1 MANLYDEKIL
11 GTKQKIALAQK
22 LRESGQD
29 MLPGQMIGDRYV
41 APSWTQHLAQG
52 LKQGLGTYQEMKG
65 EEELKNIQREKA
77 QATARA
83 LNQMGMAAPEDVLKS
98 AEIPAQSPSVFN
110 RIGAFVTGEDQPKGV
125 PAQPYQQAIAQ
136 NLTPAQSD
144 AALLNL
150 MNASPELGA
159 GAIGLSNTRAT
170 REATAAEKAYQHQ
183 KDIIEQDWKEK
194 SFNQQQQFQAHQKE
208 ADRALKESMSQL
220 AQSNRQAPQGS
231 IVEII
236 DPKDNTKMI
245 KIDSVTGKV
254 YGTSGTEPKALI
266 RQEKEQAK
274 IDEQAKGQ
282 ESFQS
287 TLYNLRDEYKTLKS
301 LGSIKTDQDS
311 SIANALGVKLK
322 TSTGQ
327 LLGTKTGT
335 AISNIEQARKSII
348 QDIKNATGMSAGQLN
363 SNFELQNMLATVTD
377 PDSPYEAVQDQLNTL
392 SQKFGTGEAIF
403 PERLKA
409 KQQANMVQG
418 QAPVATQS
426 QVKSSA
432 EKGWVLHT
440 DAKGNKAYVNPQNP
454 NEFEEVK

>member
-1 MANLYDEKIL
+1 MANLYEERVL
-11 GTKQKIALAQK
+11 GTRQKIALAQK
-22 LRESGQD
+22 LRESGQES
-29 MLPGQMIGDRYV
+29 LQGQMIGDRYV
-41 APSWTQHLAQG
+41 PASWTQQLAQG
-52 LKQGLGTYQEMKG
+52 LKQGLGAYQEMKG
-65 EEELKNIQREKA
+65 EQELKDIQRERA

-83 LNQMGMAAPEDVLKS
+83 MNQMGMSAPVDVLTA
-98 AEIPAQSPSVFN
+98 AETPAQSPSLMK
-110 RIGAFVTGEDQPKGV
+110 RAGALFSGEDQPQGV
-125 PAQPYQQAIAQ
+125 PAQPYQQTIAQ
-136 NLTPAQSD
+136 NPNAQQSD
-144 AALLNL
+144 AAMLSL
-150 MNASPELGA
+150 MSSNPELGA

-170 REATAAEKAYQHQ
+170 REANALEKAYQHQ
-183 KDIIEQDWKEK
+183 KDIADQAWKEK
-194 SFNQQQQFQAHQKE
+194 SFNQQQQFQAQQKE
-208 ADRALKESMSQL
+208 ADRTLREMALN
-220 AQSNRQAPQGS
+220 NRQAPQGS

-245 KIDSVTGKV
+245 KINSVTGEV

-266 RQEKEQAK
+266 RQEKAQTK
-274 IDEQAKGQ
+274 LDEQAKGQ
-282 ESFQS
+282 ENFQS
-287 TLYNLRDEYKTLKS
+287 SLYNLRDEYKTLNS

-377 PDSPYEAVQDQLNTL
+377 PNSSYEAVQDQLNTL

-403 PERLKA
+403 PERLKL

-418 QAPVATQS
+418 QAPVTTQPPALGANQAPKPTVS
-426 QVKSSA
+426 
-432 EKGWVLHT
+432 GW
-440 DAKGNKAYVNPQNP
+440 
-454 NEFEEVK
+454 

>member
-11 GTKQKIALAQK
+11 GERQKIALAQK
-22 LRESGQD
+22 LRESGQE
-29 MLPGQMIGDRYV
+29 MLQGQMIGDRYV
-41 APSWTQHLAQG
+41 PASWSQHLAQG
-52 LKQGLGTYQEMKG
+52 LKQGLGAYQEAKG
-65 EEELKNIQREKA
+65 EKAIKDIEREKA

-83 LNQMGMAAPEDVLKS
+83 LNQMGLAAPEDVLKS
-98 AEIPAQSPSVFN
+98 AEVPAQSPSVFN
-110 RIGAFVTGEDQPKGV
+110 RIGVFVTGEDQPKGV
-125 PAQPYQQAIAQ
+125 PAQPYQQVLVQTPNETQMMGGILDLAGSNPEMAAVAQ
-136 NLTPAQSD
+136 AMQGQKWTRENA
-144 AALLNL
+144 AALAKQALIEK
-150 MNASPELGA
+150 NAA
-159 GAIGLSNTRAT
+159 
-170 REATAAEKAYQHQ
+170 REDTQA
-183 KDIIEQDWKEK
+183 
-194 SFNQQQQFQAHQKE
+194 FQAQQNELTRLQAKNLQDNLI
-208 ADRALKESMSQL
+208 A
-220 AQSNRQAPQGS
+220 NRPQPQAPQGS
-231 IVEII
+231 VVEII

-245 KIDSVTGKV
+245 KINSATGQV
-254 YGTSGTEPKALI
+254 YGASGTEPKALI

-282 ESFQS
+282 ENFQS
-287 TLYNLRDEYKTLKS
+287 SLYNLRDEYKTLNS

-377 PDSPYEAVQDQLNTL
+377 PNSSYEAVQDQLNTL

-403 PERLKA
+403 PERLKL

-418 QAPVATQS
+418 QAPVTTQPPALEANQAPKPTVS
-426 QVKSSA
+426 
-432 EKGWVLHT
+432 GW
-440 DAKGNKAYVNPQNP
+440 
-454 NEFEEVK
+454 

>member
-1 MANLYDEKIL
+1 MAGIYEDEIL
-11 GTKQKIALAQK
+11 GAQQQRDLARK
-22 LRESGQD
+22 LRDTEVPSTGH
-29 MLPGQMIGDRYV
+29 MIGDWYV
-41 APSWTQHLAQG
+41 APTVAQQLSAVLKQGIGAYKENQAEDELKG
-52 LKQGLGTYQEMKG
+52 LKQE
-65 EEELKNIQREKA
+65 R
-77 QATARA
+77 ARSSA
-83 LNQMGMAAPEDVLKS
+83 DAFSQMGMQAPSGLLAEAGTPAIKPSIMDRLGAALT
-98 AEIPAQSPSVFN
+98 FN
-110 RIGAFVTGEDQPKGV
+110 AQPKGT
-125 PAQPYQQAIAQ
+125 PAQPYQQTIAQ
-136 NLTPAQSD
+136 NPNETQMMGGILNLAGSNPEMAAVAQAMQGQKWTRENA
-144 AALLNL
+144 AALAKQALIEK
-150 MNASPELGA
+150 NAA
-159 GAIGLSNTRAT
+159 
-170 REATAAEKAYQHQ
+170 REDTQA
-183 KDIIEQDWKEK
+183 
-194 SFNQQQQFQAHQKE
+194 FQAQQNELTRLQAKILQDNLI
-208 ADRALKESMSQL
+208 A
-220 AQSNRQAPQGS
+220 NRPQPQAPQGS
-231 IVEII
+231 VVEII

-245 KIDSVTGKV
+245 KINSATGQV

-266 RQEKEQAK
+266 RQEKDQAK

-403 PERLKA
+403 PERLKF

-418 QAPVATQS
+418 QAPVTTQS
-426 QVKSSA
+426 QVKSGA

>member
-29 MLPGQMIGDRYV
+29 MLQGQMIGDRYV

-52 LKQGLGTYQEMKG
+52 LQQGLGIYGEMKG

-98 AEIPAQSPSVFN
+98 AEVPAQSPSVFS
-110 RIGAFVTGEDQPKGV
+110 RLGAFVTGEDQPKGV

-194 SFNQQQQFQAHQKE
+194 SFNQQQQFQAQQKE
-208 ADRALKESMSQL
+208 ADRTLREMALN
-220 AQSNRQAPQGS
+220 NRPQPQAPQGS
-231 IVEII
+231 IVEIV
-236 DPKDNTKMI
+236 DPKDSTKLI
-245 KIDSVTGKV
+245 KINSVTGEV

-266 RQEKEQAK
+266 RQEKAQTK
-274 IDEQAKGQ
+274 LDEQAKAQ
-282 ESFQS
+282 ENFQS
-287 TLYNLRDEYKTLKS
+287 SLYNLRDEYKTLNS

-377 PDSPYEAVQDQLNTL
+377 PNSSYEAVQDQLNTL

-403 PERLKA
+403 PERLKL

-418 QAPVATQS
+418 QAPVTTQP
-426 QVKSSA
+426 SA
-432 EKGWVLHT
+432 LGANQAPKPTVSGW
-440 DAKGNKAYVNPQNP
+440 
-454 NEFEEVK
+454 

>member
-29 MLPGQMIGDRYV
+29 MLQGQMIGDRYV

-52 LKQGLGTYQEMKG
+52 LKQGLGIYGEMKG
-65 EEELKNIQREKA
+65 EQELKNIEREKA

-98 AEIPAQSPSVFN
+98 AEVPAQSPSVFS
-110 RIGAFVTGEDQPKGV
+110 RLGAFVTGEDQPKGV

-136 NLTPAQSD
+136 NLTPTQSD

-150 MNASPELGA
+150 MNASSELGA

-170 REATAAEKAYQHQ
+170 REATAAEKAYQHR

-194 SFNQQQQFQAHQKE
+194 SFNQQQQFQAQQKE
-208 ADRALKESMSQL
+208 ADRTLREMALN
-220 AQSNRQAPQGS
+220 NRPQPQAPQGS
-231 IVEII
+231 VVEVI
-236 DPKDNTKMI
+236 DPNDPTKLI
-245 KIDSVTGKV
+245 KINSVTGEV

-266 RQEKEQAK
+266 RQEKAQSK
-274 IDEQAKGQ
+274 LDEQAKAQ
-282 ESFQS
+282 ENFQS
-287 TLYNLRDEYKTLKS
+287 SLFNLRDEYKTLNS

-377 PDSPYEAVQDQLNTL
+377 PNSSYEAVQDQLNTL

-403 PERLKA
+403 PERLKL

-418 QAPVATQS
+418 QAPVTTQPPAPEVNQAPKPTVS
-426 QVKSSA
+426 
-432 EKGWVLHT
+432 GW
-440 DAKGNKAYVNPQNP
+440 
-454 NEFEEVK
+454 

>member
-29 MLPGQMIGDRYV
+29 MLQGQMIGDRYV

-52 LKQGLGTYQEMKG
+52 LQQGLGIYGEMKG

-98 AEIPAQSPSVFN
+98 AEVPAQSPSVFS
-110 RIGAFVTGEDQPKGV
+110 RLGAFVTGEDQPKGV
-125 PAQPYQQAIAQ
+125 PAQPYQQTIAQ

-170 REATAAEKAYQHQ
+170 REATAEKEKYERNRNAATDAEKVREFQIRA
-183 KDIIEQDWKEK
+183 IETE
-194 SFNQQQQFQAHQKE
+194 
-208 ADRALKESMSQL
+208 RANKASEDL
-220 AQSNRQAPQGS
+220 RQAVISSRQPPQGS

-266 RQEKEQAK
+266 RQEKAQTK
-274 IDEQAKGQ
+274 LDEQAKAQ
-282 ESFQS
+282 ENFQS
-287 TLYNLRDEYKTLKS
+287 SLYNLRDEYKTLNS

-377 PDSPYEAVQDQLNTL
+377 PNSSYEAVQDQLNTL

-403 PERLKA
+403 PERLKL

-418 QAPVATQS
+418 QAPVTTQP
-426 QVKSSA
+426 SA
-432 EKGWVLHT
+432 LGANQAPKPTVSGW
-440 DAKGNKAYVNPQNP
+440 
-454 NEFEEVK
+454 

>member
-29 MLPGQMIGDRYV
+29 MLQGQMIGDRYV

-52 LKQGLGTYQEMKG
+52 LQQGLGIYGEMKG

-98 AEIPAQSPSVFN
+98 AEVPAQSPSVFS
-110 RIGAFVTGEDQPKGV
+110 RLGAFVTGEDQPKGV
-125 PAQPYQQAIAQ
+125 PAQPYQQVLVQNPNETQMMGGILDLAGSNPEMAAVAQ
-136 NLTPAQSD
+136 AMQGQKWTRENA
-144 AALLNL
+144 AAL
-150 MNASPELGA
+150 AKQA
-159 GAIGLSNTRAT
+159 
-170 REATAAEKAYQHQ
+170 
-183 KDIIEQDWKEK
+183 IIEKNAAREDTQA
-194 SFNQQQQFQAHQKE
+194 FQAQQNE
-208 ADRALKESMSQL
+208 L
-220 AQSNRQAPQGS
+220 ARINAKILHDDTIANRPQPQAPQGS
-231 IVEII
+231 IVEVI
-236 DPKDNTKMI
+236 DPNDPTKLI
-245 KIDSVTGKV
+245 KINSITREV
-254 YGTSGTEPKALI
+254 YGTSGTEPKALN

-287 TLYNLRDEYKTLKS
+287 TLYNLRDEYKTLNS

-377 PDSPYEAVQDQLNTL
+377 PNSSYEAVQDQLNTL

-403 PERLKA
+403 PERLKL

-418 QAPVATQS
+418 QAPVTTQPPAPEVNQAPKPTVS
-426 QVKSSA
+426 
-432 EKGWVLHT
+432 GW
-440 DAKGNKAYVNPQNP
+440 
-454 NEFEEVK
+454 

>member
-65 EEELKNIQREKA
+65 EQELKNLETQRLKDVI
-77 QATARA
+77 
-83 LNQMGMAAPEDVLKS
+83 AAKQGLG
-98 AEIPAQSPSVFN
+98 IPATQQELEAAGTPTQSPSIWK
-110 RIGAFVTGEDQPKGV
+110 RAGALFTGEAQPQGTPAV
-125 PAQPYQQAIAQ
+125 PMQQPPVANFETLPPAQQAMAMS
-136 NLTPAQSD
+136 N
-144 AALLNL
+144 AAGIIPTEAAAY
-150 MNASPELGA
+150 MTIKEHQ
-159 GAIGLSNTRAT
+159 AT
-170 REATAAEKAYQHQ
+170 RDATKQKLIDEADLKRDLQTERL
-183 KDIIEQDWKEK
+183 
-194 SFNQQQQFQAHQKE
+194 QFQETQKE
-208 ADRALKESMSQL
+208 QDRALRQSL
-220 AQSNRQAPQGS
+220 AELVKRQAPQGS

-245 KIDSVTGKV
+245 KINSVTGEV

-266 RQEKEQAK
+266 RQEKVQTK
-274 IDEQAKGQ
+274 LDEQAKGQ
-282 ESFQS
+282 ENFQS
-287 TLYNLRDEYKTLKS
+287 SLYNLRDEYKTLNS

-377 PDSPYEAVQDQLNTL
+377 PNSSYEAVQDQLNTL

-403 PERLKA
+403 PERLKL

-418 QAPVATQS
+418 QAPVTTQPPALEANQAPKPTVS
-426 QVKSSA
+426 
-432 EKGWVLHT
+432 GW
-440 DAKGNKAYVNPQNP
+440 
-454 NEFEEVK
+454 